1 VFPQASFAADTDAF
15 LKTLA
20 ARPRLVLETIK
31 RYHGRAAQLAPD
43 MASEYAGTL
52 LALVRS

>member
-1 VFPQASFAADTDAF
+1 MTYAADADAF
-15 LKTLA
+15 LKKLA
-20 ARPRLVLETIK
+20 GRPRLILETIK
-31 RYHGRAAQLAPD
+31 RYQAKAAHLTPD

>member
-1 VFPQASFAADTDAF
+1 MVYLP
-15 LKTLA
+15 
-20 ARPRLVLETIK
+20 IK
-31 RYHGRAAQLAPD
+31 RRHTKASPLTPD